1 MNVGN
6 GGFGNVNLSRMQI
19 EVLESL
25 RMMDRGKRRGIL
37 ELDGVHL
44 DEDMDMS
51 VTVDIVRRKC
61 LVQLS
66 RLEALGV
73 V

>member
-6 GGFGNVNLSRMQI
+6 GAFGNVNLSRMQI

-37 ELDGVHL
+37 ELDGVHS

>member
-1 MNVGN
+1 VS
-6 GGFGNVNLSRMQI
+6 LSRMQI

-37 ELDGVHL
+37 ELDVVHL
-44 DEDMDMS
+44 DEDTDTS

-66 RLEALGV
+66 RWEALGV

>member
-1 MNVGN
+1 
-6 GGFGNVNLSRMQI
+6 VNLSRMLI

-25 RMMDRGKRRGIL
+25 RMMDRGKRMGIL
-37 ELDGVHL
+37 ELDGVHS

>member
-6 GGFGNVNLSRMQI
+6 GGLGNVSLLRMQI
-19 EVLESL
+19 EVPESL

-37 ELDGVHL
+37 ELDVVHL
-44 DEDMDMS
+44 DEDTDTS

-66 RLEALGV
+66 RWEALGV